1 MNALKHNL
9 LASQFVSFNLLHII
23 SSKIRTRREKKLTAY
38 IHLKTSSIS
47 RHLLA
52 RLANNTCI
60 TQASQNQK
68 RRQDSRPENTASGIT
83 LQNKVPVEEGE
94 ETSF

>member
-1 MNALKHNL
+1 MNALKQNL
-9 LASQFVSFNLLHII
+9 LASQFVSFNLLHIT
-23 SSKIRTRREKKLTAY
+23 SSKIRTRRAKKLTAY

-52 RLANNTCI
+52 RLANKTCI

-68 RRQDSRPENTASGIT
+68 RRQDRTENTASGIT